1 MPTKAQQ
8 SAGGK
13 ARAEALSPSERSSI
27 AAEGGNAR
35 KQVLSSERKSEIA
48 SQGGKAK
55 AKK

>member
-1 MPTKAQQ
+1 MPSKAAQ

-13 ARAEALSPSERSSI
+13 ARAEVLSPTEKK
-27 AAEGGNAR
+27 A
-35 KQVLSSERKSEIA
+35 IA